1 MFVSRSDC
9 GFGSYMIRE
18 LETTCLMG
26 VGYVPNV
33 LGKVREVEHD
43 RNRFVLE
50 IESSFSWLG
59 GRAAEA
65 SIEVEI

>member
-1 MFVSRSDC
+1 MKI
-9 GFGSYMIRE
+9 GE
-18 LETTCLMG
+18 
-26 VGYVPNV
+26 
-33 LGKVREVEHD
+33 VREVEHD

-50 IESSFSWLG
+50 LEGSFSWLS